1 MVFIMKT
8 EREFLEELVVR
19 HPRLKALM
27 PQIEVAIDAMHKS
40 YLSGGTMLFC
50 GNGGSAADSEHIV
63 GELMKGFILP
73 RPISDEVKEK
83 LTEMFHSD
91 ADYLSKYLQRGMPA
105 ISLVSQTALLTAFSN
120 DNAPDLV
127 FAQQVLGYG
136 KKGDI
141 FFGIT
146 TSGNSKNVI
155 YAAEVAKVLGLTI
168 IGLTGESGGKMKE
181 LSDIL
186 INVPEKETFKVQEL
200 HLPIYHI
207 ICLCLENRIF
217 GK

>member
-1 MVFIMKT
+1 MKT
-8 EREFLEELVVR
+8 EREFLDELVVR
-19 HPRLKALM
+19 HPRVKNLIPA
-27 PQIEVAIDAMHKS
+27 IEAAIDAMYQS
-40 YLSGGTMLFC
+40 YLNGGTMLFC

-63 GELMKGFILP
+63 GELMKGFVLP
-73 RPISDEVKEK
+73 RPITSDLKHK
-83 LTEMFHSD
+83 LEDLFPSD
-91 ADYLSKYLQRGMPA
+91 SEYLSKYLQRGMPA
-105 ISLVSQTALLTAFSN
+105 ISLVSQTALSTAFSN

-146 TSGNSKNVI
+146 TSGNSKNVV
-155 YAAEVAKVLGLTI
+155 YAAEVAKALGLTV
-168 IGLTGESGGKMKE
+168 IGLTGESGGKMKDI
-181 LSDIL
+181 SDIL

-217 GK
+217 GE